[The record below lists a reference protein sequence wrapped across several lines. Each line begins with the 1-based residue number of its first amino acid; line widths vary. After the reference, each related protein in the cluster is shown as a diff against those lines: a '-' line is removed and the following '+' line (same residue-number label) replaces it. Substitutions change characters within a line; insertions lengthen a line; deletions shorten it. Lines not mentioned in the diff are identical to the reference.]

1 MNYLIREWNE
11 STIKR
16 FLKEGRGQG
25 TGKNYKPWL
34 YINDLSSR
42 SRSTRIFG
50 HTTQRVHHLLS
61 DLQLYYFYL
70 LEFDENV
77 IDIRE
82 QFPLLDFH
90 GMNISVDSSL
100 TQKLFDSKTKVPHIF
115 TVSFLITRVGK
126 GQEPDYQARI
136 VKISSELEKK
146 STIERL
152 ELLRRYFQKKGIDFG
167 IVTEKEINKTF
178 SKNIG
183 WALAAYDIKDYPEL
197 ITNYSYL
204 KKDMSLLILES
215 NITFHQVFE
224 KIENLYQLQEGLGLV
239 LFKHLI
245 ARKYIKMDLTKKIY
259 LSQKPCEYDVQL
271 KEAVMH
277 EGSTAFSS

>member
-11 STIKR
+11 STLKR

-90 GMNISVDSSL
+90 EMNISVDSSL

>member
-90 GMNISVDSSL
+90 EMNISVDSSL

>member
-1 MNYLIREWNE
+1 MIREWNE

-90 GMNISVDSSL
+90 EMNISVDSSL